1 MRKVFSIFLSLLLIL
16 TAVPQNINAEETELP
31 FLVDYGASQ
40 SKVEDDGRKII
51 FETTGYDFWNTK
63 DTSSIYVLK
72 KQEFPYGEL
81 CTAEF
86 SATLQEIDA
95 MTDKVITRG
104 SMGIM
109 IRKSLNED
117 SAFAMFRVDA
127 IGGAMAIYRPSDGE
141 NSKYSRLT
149 IGEYPVKMKIVRKGN
164 NVILETF
171 NGGEWS
177 SVFTTSVDL
186 GKEHYCA
193 IGGFSHTQGEWI
205 GAEFTDIEYSYE
217 SKYNPEDYAQYEET
231 RTLTSDLLAWENFAD
246 GSLIEGEEA
255 PLNPIWKGAPQYI
268 ITEPDDKGNKA
279 WRRQGV
285 TGFLYIGENEWT
297 DYEIS
302 VDLKFM
308 SEINNAITYIV
319 FRNHA
324 MEAITGSRY
333 YLGFTENNK
342 LILYGQVNEGAMWA
356 MQSLA
361 EYTLPYK
368 YQDGIQRT
376 LKVRAVDD
384 VFTVYVDDEFMFEA
398 KDTIYPLLN
407 GSVGLYTENA
417 DVQISEFIVRKIDDG
432 YGEIQNRSYNQLPDG
447 VEYHSDLVSYVIDK
461 YENVPFENTYSGRF
475 KDVGKEHWAF
485 DYINSLAKKKIING
499 KENYQYFPE
508 AAITREEFV
517 KIIVTALGINPSEE
531 KSGFTDVPEDAWF
544 NGYVKAAYDAGLIS
558 GISDSEFGVGQN
570 VTREDAAVII
580 NRAFELQQN
589 DKKAQFTDSDMISDY
604 AMDAVNALVYSGII
618 TGFAD
623 GSFKP
628 KNTATRAEVAK
639 LVMTVLN
646 FEGGK

>member
-1 MRKVFSIFLSLLLIL
+1 MKKVFSVFLPLMLIL
-16 TAVPQNINAEETELP
+16 SIVPPNINAEEKNFP
-31 FLVDYGASQ
+31 FLVDYGESQ
-40 SKVEDDGRKII
+40 SKVEDDGKKIV

-86 SATLQEIDA
+86 SATLQEIDVK
-95 MTDKVITRG
+95 TDKIITRG

-109 IRKSLNED
+109 IRKSLKED
-117 SAFAMFRVDA
+117 AAFAMFRVDA

-141 NSKYSRLT
+141 NAKYSRMT

-164 NVILETF
+164 NIILETF
-171 NGGEWS
+171 NGGKWES
-177 SVFTTSVDL
+177 LFTTSVDL

-193 IGGFSHTQGEWI
+193 IAGFSHTQGEWI
-205 GAEFTDIEYSYE
+205 GAEFTDIEYEYE
-217 SKYNPEDYAQYEET
+217 SKYNPEDYAQYKET
-231 RTLTSDLLAWENFAD
+231 RTLTNDLLVWENFGD
-246 GSLIEGEEA
+246 GSLVEGEET

-308 SEINNAITYIV
+308 SEINNAITYLV

-324 MEAITGSRY
+324 MDAITGSRY

-342 LILYGQVNEGAMWA
+342 LVLYGQVNEQAMWS
-356 MQSLA
+356 MQSLG
-361 EYTLPYK
+361 ECTLPYK

-384 VFTVYVDDEFMFEA
+384 VFTVYIDDNLMFET

-417 DVQISEFIVRKIDDG
+417 DVKISEFIVRKIDDG
-432 YGEIQNRSYNQLPDG
+432 YGELQNKSYNQLPYG
-447 VEYHSDLVSYVIDK
+447 VEYHSDLVSHIIDT
-461 YENVPFENTYSGRF
+461 YENVPFESTYGGMF
-475 KDVGKEHWAF
+475 TDVLKEHWAY

-499 KENYQYFPE
+499 KENYRYFPD

-517 KIIVTALGINPSEE
+517 KIIVTLLEINPSEE
-531 KSGFTDVPEDAWF
+531 KSEFTDVSENAWF
-544 NGYVKAAYDAGLIS
+544 KGYVKSAYDAGLVS
-558 GISDSEFGVGQN
+558 GVSDSEFGVGKN
-570 VTREDAAVII
+570 ITREDVAVII
-580 NRAFELQQN
+580 NRAFEFQQN
-589 DKKAQFTDSDMISDY
+589 DKKVDFTDSDIISDY
-604 AMDAVNALVYSGII
+604 ARDAVNALVCNGII
-618 TGFAD
+618 NGFSD
-623 GSFKP
+623 GTFRP
-628 KNTATRAEVAK
+628 KDVATRAEIAK
-639 LVMTVLN
+639 IVMTVLN